1 MTGGKEKV
9 DIDLGAVKIDVATD
23 VGVGK
28 NLDVVS
34 HDDTQNIAG
43 KGRSGKSWADSTLD
57 EEVTDGGVRCWR
69 VS

>member
-1 MTGGKEKV
+1 MTGGKEKL
-9 DIDLGAVKIDVATD
+9 DIDLAAVKIDVATD

-43 KGRSGKSWADSTLD
+43 KGRSGKSWADSTAR
-57 EEVTDGGVRCWR
+57 GSNGWGVRCWR